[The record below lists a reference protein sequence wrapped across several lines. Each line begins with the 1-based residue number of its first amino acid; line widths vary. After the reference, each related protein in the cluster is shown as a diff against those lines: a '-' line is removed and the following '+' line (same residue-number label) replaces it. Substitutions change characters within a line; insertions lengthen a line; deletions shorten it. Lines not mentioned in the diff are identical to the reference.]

1 MSKEGC
7 TDLLTL
13 GFGLVLWAL
22 AQTYIIDEIPE
33 LTIREKH
40 CIVYHEDAPV
50 NLRCTER

>member
-7 TDLLTL
+7 IDLLTL

-33 LTIREKH
+33 LTIRD

-50 NLRCTER
+50 NLSCTER